1 MSSRKWF
8 WGTENGP
15 TSMVDERTG
24 LLGKANGVAPQE
36 SRWQIARKLL
46 SFLGP
51 GFVVSVGYVDPGN
64 WATGLEAGAKY
75 QYELLS
81 IILLANLM
89 AMLLQHLAVRLGI
102 LGEIDLAAAT
112 RKHLK
117 SPWVWVPMWILAE
130 VAIIAC
136 DLAEVIGGAIALKL
150 LFGVPVVLG
159 ILVTMV
165 DVLFFLS
172 GIGSRGFR
180 PLELVIVVLI
190 AIVGC
195 CFGIEV
201 WLAKPEYPSIFR
213 GMFLPDLS
221 IFQEQHALFVSL
233 GIIGATVMPHNLYL
247 HSGIVQHRLGMEPP
261 REAVKLATWDSSI
274 ALFLAFLVN
283 ASILITAA
291 AGLSSV
297 NSITSLE
304 DAAGLLGK
312 ALGPVAGVLF
322 ALALLASGQSSTIS
336 GTLAGQLVFEG
347 FVRLP
352 ISPWKRRLI
361 TRTLAV
367 SPALLVVMLSG
378 EQKVNDM
385 LLWSQAVLSVQLP
398 FAIIPL
404 VIFTADPNFV
414 GEDNLPPKILT
425 MIGWTIALVLIALN
439 LWMLIMQF
447 GFGVEVM

>member
-233 GIIGATVMPHNLYL
+233 GIIGT
-247 HSGIVQHRLGMEPP
+247 
-261 REAVKLATWDSSI
+261 
-274 ALFLAFLVN
+274 
-283 ASILITAA
+283 
-291 AGLSSV
+291 LS
-297 NSITSLE
+297 
-304 DAAGLLGK
+304 
-312 ALGPVAGVLF
+312 
-322 ALALLASGQSSTIS
+322 
-336 GTLAGQLVFEG
+336 
-347 FVRLP
+347 
-352 ISPWKRRLI
+352 
-361 TRTLAV
+361 
-367 SPALLVVMLSG
+367 
-378 EQKVNDM
+378 
-385 LLWSQAVLSVQLP
+385 P
-398 FAIIPL
+398 FYYSRP
-404 VIFTADPNFV
+404 
-414 GEDNLPPKILT
+414 
-425 MIGWTIALVLIALN
+425 
-439 LWMLIMQF
+439 
-447 GFGVEVM
+447 